1 MSTLSAA
8 ARSIVLAL
16 AMVPIAA
23 AGSAQ
28 TYPNRPIRVV
38 VPYPAG
44 GSADLMPRALGPR
57 MSEELGQQLV
67 FENKPGASGTIGLG
81 QVATA
86 KPDGY
91 TLGAT
96 APGSVTI
103 FPHLQALT
111 FDPLKDLAP
120 IGLIA
125 TVPHAVVV
133 NAALPIRS
141 MGDLVAY
148 LKAQPGKFN
157 FASTGPTSLS
167 RLSAEIFNRATG
179 IDAVHVVYQGG
190 SPAAVALASGETQYG
205 VPDLGSMLSQI
216 RGGQIR
222 ALAVTTPARSHVMA
236 DLPTV
241 AEAGIAGYSIT
252 AWVGFLAPAG
262 TPAPIIDQVNAALQ
276 KALGYPDVQERLLQ
290 LGGDPAPGRP
300 DVFAR
305 QLREDS
311 EKYAKIIK
319 DAGIKAD

>member
-1 MSTLSAA
+1 MSALSVL
-8 ARSIVLAL
+8 ARSIILAAAVLPVAL
-16 AMVPIAA
+16 AA
-23 AGSAQ
+23 SAQ
-28 TYPNRPIRVV
+28 TYPSRPIRVI
-38 VPYPAG
+38 VPYPPG
-44 GSADLMPRALGPR
+44 GAADIMPRALGPR
-57 MSEELGQQLV
+57 MSGELGQQLV
-67 FENKPGASGTIGLG
+67 FENKAGASGTIGLG
-81 QVATA
+81 QLATA

-91 TLGAT
+91 TIGAT
-96 APGSVTI
+96 APGSMTI
-103 FPHLQALT
+103 FPHLQTLA

-133 NAALPIRS
+133 NAALPVGS
-141 MGDLVAY
+141 MRDLVAY
-148 LKAQPGKFN
+148 LKAQPGKYN

-179 IDAVHVVYQGG
+179 VDAVHVVYQGG
-190 SPAAVALASGETQYG
+190 HPAAVGLASGETQYG
-205 VPDLGSMLSQI
+205 VPDLGSMLAQI
-216 RGGQIR
+216 RSGQIR

-241 AEAGIAGYSIT
+241 AEAGIAGYSIS

-262 TPAPIIDQVNAALQ
+262 TPAPIIEQLNAALQ
-276 KALGYPDVQERLLQ
+276 KGLGDPDVRNRLLQ

-300 DVFAR
+300 EVFGR

-319 DAGIKAD
+319 DAGIKVD